1 MKLQGREGVAE
12 RALSAESGEGSEN
25 EIGPLDYEQTER
37 RFILCDQ
44 REGGREDV
52 PKGICCEALANLFC
66 PEAQGD
72 KLGGINE
79 VGGKGVC
86 QAQE

>member
-1 MKLQGREGVAE
+1 M
-12 RALSAESGEGSEN
+12 
-25 EIGPLDYEQTER
+25 
-37 RFILCDQ
+37 
-44 REGGREDV
+44 
-52 PKGICCEALANLFC
+52 PKGICCEALANLFH

-86 QAQE
+86 QALG